1 MIICFSQ
8 TNAKNHRPKN
18 TQLKVY
24 QDRGMVIVV
33 INHDDLQQVAKGI
46 SFIKM
51 LRAKY
56 EAVRL
61 DLIST
66 RS

>member
-33 INHDDLQQVAKGI
+33 INHDDLQQVAKGV
-46 SFIKM
+46 SFIPQKLKS
-51 LRAKY
+51 LREHALSG
-56 EAVRL
+56 E
-61 DLIST
+61 
-66 RS
+66 

>member
-1 MIICFSQ
+1 
-8 TNAKNHRPKN
+8 
-18 TQLKVY
+18 
-24 QDRGMVIVV
+24 MVIVV
-33 INHDDLQQVAKGI
+33 INHDDLQQVAKGV

-51 LRAKY
+51 LRAEY

-66 RS
+66 REGNGLTPWSVIMAF

>member
-1 MIICFSQ
+1 MRGRILR
-8 TNAKNHRPKN
+8 KRE
-18 TQLKVY
+18 
-24 QDRGMVIVV
+24 DRGMVIVV
-33 INHDDLQQVAKGI
+33 INHDDLQQVAKGV

-61 DLIST
+61 ELIST
-66 RS
+66 RN